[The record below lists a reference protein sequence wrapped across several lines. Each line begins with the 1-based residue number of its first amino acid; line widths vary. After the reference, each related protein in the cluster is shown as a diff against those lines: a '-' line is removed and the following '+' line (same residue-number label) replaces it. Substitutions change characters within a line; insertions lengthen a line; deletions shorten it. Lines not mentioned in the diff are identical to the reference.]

1 MRTLGCE
8 ANSVLWNTGIEANR
22 KIVSSRKRRLS
33 YVSNIYMIDDP
44 KNPENN
50 GKVFLFRYGAKI
62 FEKIESAM
70 VPQFAD
76 EIAFIPFD
84 LWEGANFKLK
94 IRKVEGYQNYD
105 KSEFETQSA
114 LFDDDDRMEKV
125 WARTYPLLPIIDDK
139 EFKSFEDIQARLD
152 KVLGLG
158 GTVRTTA
165 EQARVA
171 PKPKPADESHDDDF
185 DMAYFESLVDSD

>member
-8 ANSVLWNTGIEANR
+8 ANSVLWNTGIESNR

-114 LFDDDDRMEKV
+114 LFDDDDRLAITMIPGYRRNV
-125 WARTYPLLPIIDDK
+125 IN
-139 EFKSFEDIQARLD
+139 
-152 KVLGLG
+152 
-158 GTVRTTA
+158 
-165 EQARVA
+165 
-171 PKPKPADESHDDDF
+171 SH
-185 DMAYFESLVDSD
+185 